1 MATKFADF
9 DEASPAMRFG
19 FAERETF
26 AQFLDARMAEHKRMQ
41 HDLEAQWSHE
51 IIDEIQSLPK
61 RKIRSGDLFSMLPDE
76 LHQVRAAVVRQ

>member
-1 MATKFADF
+1 MAT
-9 DEASPAMRFG
+9 EFG
-19 FAERETF
+19 FSNRADF
-26 AQFLDARMAEHKRMQ
+26 AQFIERRMSEHKRMQ
-41 HDLEAQWSHE
+41 HDFEAQWTHE

>member
-1 MATKFADF
+1 M
-9 DEASPAMRFG
+9 S
-19 FAERETF
+19 
-26 AQFLDARMAEHKRMQ
+26 EHKRMQ
-41 HDLEAQWSHE
+41 HDFEAQWTHE